1 MPPLTQTLR
10 DPWCARLLV
19 LLLVGALGMHM
30 FPVEAV
36 ADHLEQMSDPHHDCP
51 HHDNEADGHE
61 HGAMCLMTCPA
72 NPGNPCTCEERSASD
87 ERTSDGLVLRTCD
100 SEDPG
105 LQATP
110 FSSKWLVE
118 GAVDSIT
125 SPAPRAAAFGAAHTD
140 IAPQRMGDDIFRP
153 PQDHRASQ

>member
-19 LLLVGALGMHM
+19 LLLVGALGAHV

-36 ADHLEQMSDPHHDCP
+36 ADHLGSAGDAHHECP
-51 HHDNEADGHE
+51 HHDGEAADGE

-72 NPGNPCTCEERSASD
+72 NPGEPCTCNERSAPD
-87 ERTSDGLVLRTCD
+87 ARTSDGLLLRTCD
-100 SEDPG
+100 SGDPG

-125 SPAPRAAAFGAAHTD
+125 SPAPRAAAFGALFTD

-153 PQDHRASQ
+153 PRDLRASQ